1 VKVTNL
7 KNQYPNAPVC
17 NGKIARNLI
26 TYVKDRLGHDRRYA
40 IDPDKS
46 NNELGYKPEESFE
59 TGIKK
64 TVDWYLNNE
73 SCWRDVM
80 SGEYQNLIKKNYS

>member
-1 VKVTNL
+1 MRCWSIPIL
-7 KNQYPNAPVC
+7 SCPAH
-17 NGKIARNLI
+17 
-26 TYVKDRLGHDRRYA
+26 KDRPGHDRRYA

-64 TVDWYLNNE
+64 TVGWYLNNE
-73 SCWRDVM
+73 SWWRDVM
-80 SGEYQNLIKKNYS
+80 DGSYSEWIDINYS